1 MSKSKKLG
9 VIKSIAILVIICLV
23 TSGALAVVNS
33 YTAPVIQAASEERE
47 NQARQSVMPDA
58 TDFEQL
64 DVKDLPDGVVSV
76 YQGKDSSG
84 KTAGYVFTVEGKGFG
99 GTISVM
105 CAIDNDGTI
114 LNCSTLD
121 VSGETATLG
130 GKTANP
136 EYTDQYQGK
145 DKSLDGVNAISGA
158 TITSTAYRGC
168 VEKAFAAYE
177 LVKEAA

>member
-64 DVKDLPDGVVSV
+64 NVKDLPDGVVSV

-121 VSGETATLG
+121 VSGETANPGRQDCKSGIHRPVPGQGQVLG
-130 GKTANP
+130 RCQRHLRRNHHLYRLPRLCG
-136 EYTDQYQGK
+136 
-145 DKSLDGVNAISGA
+145 KSLC
-158 TITSTAYRGC
+158 R
-168 VEKAFAAYE
+168 
-177 LVKEAA
+177 L

>member
-64 DVKDLPDGVVSV
+64 DVKDLPLSLIH
-76 YQGKDSSG
+76 
-84 KTAGYVFTVEGKGFG
+84 
-99 GTISVM
+99 ISEP
-105 CAIDNDGTI
+105 T
-114 LNCSTLD
+114 
-121 VSGETATLG
+121 
-130 GKTANP
+130 
-136 EYTDQYQGK
+136 
-145 DKSLDGVNAISGA
+145 
-158 TITSTAYRGC
+158 RR
-168 VEKAFAAYE
+168 
-177 LVKEAA
+177 

>member
-9 VIKSIAILVIICLV
+9 VIKSIVILVVICLV

-33 YTAPVIQAASEERE
+33 YTSPVIQAASEERE

-84 KTAGYVFTVEGKGFG
+84 ATAGYVFTVEGKGFG

-114 LNCSTLD
+114 
-121 VSGETATLG
+121 
-130 GKTANP
+130 
-136 EYTDQYQGK
+136 
-145 DKSLDGVNAISGA
+145 
-158 TITSTAYRGC
+158 
-168 VEKAFAAYE
+168 FE
-177 LVKEAA
+177 LLHPGRLR

>member
-1 MSKSKKLG
+1 
-9 VIKSIAILVIICLV
+9 
-23 TSGALAVVNS
+23 
-33 YTAPVIQAASEERE
+33 
-47 NQARQSVMPDA
+47 MPDA

>member
-33 YTAPVIQAASEERE
+33 YTSPVIQAAAEERE

-64 DVKDLPDGVVSV
+64 DVKNLPDGVVSV

-84 KTAGYVFTVEGKGFG
+84 ATAGYVFTVEGKGFG

-105 CAIDNDGTI
+105 CAIDNDRHH

-121 VSGETATLG
+121 VSGEIRHPGGQDRKSGIHRPVPGQGQILG
-130 GKTANP
+130 RRQRHLRRNHHLHRLSRLRRKG
-136 EYTDQYQGK
+136 
-145 DKSLDGVNAISGA
+145 LC
-158 TITSTAYRGC
+158 R
-168 VEKAFAAYE
+168 
-177 LVKEAA
+177 L

>member
-33 YTAPVIQAASEERE
+33 YPSPVIQAAAEERE

-64 DVKDLPDGVVSV
+64 DVKNLPDGVVSV

-84 KTAGYVFTVEGKGFG
+84 ATAGYVFTVEGKGFG
-99 GTISVM
+99 GTIQVFVPQAM
-105 CAIDNDGTI
+105 VEDYRRGIDAV
-114 LNCSTLD
+114 L
-121 VSGETATLG
+121 GEGACHLLSIRPVG
-130 GKTANP
+130 G
-136 EYTDQYQGK
+136 
-145 DKSLDGVNAISGA
+145 I
-158 TITSTAYRGC
+158 
-168 VEKAFAAYE
+168 E
-177 LVKEAA
+177 LVPASAN